1 MPSGDVDLHVSDA
14 AINAGLTAALQPWLT
29 VLTEETAALARVECP
44 VGKDDPLGRPRQAP
58 HMRDMITA
66 RIVGTVGVVT
76 AASAHALSVH
86 EGAKPHPI
94 VPTGSGYPLKFYWS
108 KMSSISGR
116 YGPAGNVARFMSV
129 SHPGIVDPNPF
140 LLRALQQVIGK
151 LR

>member
-86 EGAKPHPI
+86 EGAKPHRI
-94 VPTGSGYPLKFYWS
+94 VPSGPGYPLRFYSS
-108 KMSSISGR
+108 K
-116 YGPAGNVARFMSV
+116 AGKVLYPWKVN
-129 SHPGIVDPNPF
+129 HPGIVDPNPF